1 MTHYHVSIHND
12 DEDPL
17 ITDDL
22 FAALDY
28 AATELDNLADF
39 EHEGVSIT
47 AERVE
52 KARESYG
59 TERYPD
65 VYEMEQALLSFA
77 KMGRY
82 AGLTANA
89 ANMVKQHN
97 AKHNDRA
104 PLYQVDFGRD
114 ATSDW
119 VYADAAKEADARL
132 LEAAKHAVQAVNDG
146 SPISITECSAE
157 MLTWPERDQMH
168 GGESYCADEY
178 PDGYAGGEE
187 YDTYH
192 TPPLNTQDGPC
203 GDR

>member
-1 MTHYHVSIHND
+1 MTTNHWHVTRHSD
-12 DEDPL
+12 DEDPCVTET
-17 ITDDL
+17 I

-28 AATELDNLADF
+28 ARTELDSLADF
-39 EHEGVSIT
+39 EHAGASYT
-47 AERVE
+47 AHRVE
-52 KARESYG
+52 EARTMG
-59 TERYPD
+59 GKYPSA
-65 VYEMEQALLSFA
+65 YEMEEALLSFA
-77 KMGRY
+77 KIERY
-82 AGLTANA
+82 TGLMANA
-89 ANMVKQHN
+89 ANMVKQN
-97 AKHNDRA
+97 AAKHADRA

-132 LEAAKHAVQAVNDG
+132 LEAANHAVQAVNDG

-178 PDGYAGGEE
+178 PDGYAG
-187 YDTYH
+187 Y
-192 TPPLNTQDGPC
+192 QDGPC